1 MRKTIDKAKH
11 LAHEVRLHG
20 SAGNS
25 GRDPV
30 KDAGEE
36 EETAAKI
43 KLRAGHKGPYEFDTV
58 KQLQVGSNKK
68 LVFWLV
74 LTSNFLYR
82 NYSMHT
88 MVRSGASAFRRAAA
102 YWPRL
107 VKTGC

>member
-58 KQLQVGSNKK
+58 KQLQVGSNKN
-68 LVFWLV
+68 LVF
-74 LTSNFLYR
+74 
-82 NYSMHT
+82 
-88 MVRSGASAFRRAAA
+88 
-102 YWPRL
+102 
-107 VKTGC
+107 